1 MAIFELFSK
10 RQKKH
15 RGEVPD
21 VYQYENIEQSF
32 RVQVVHIV
40 RDTIG
45 VEPNYKDVTNEVY
58 KHIHKVLCKEYG
70 VFTLKEYE
78 NSNFSAVFDYFL
90 GQKSHEKCLDI
101 IELTFKIIDTYVRD
115 DEWNFSNADGVSQK
129 PDDAIGELN
138 FRFKEAGIG
147 YQFESGELIRV
158 DSQYVHSEVVKPI
171 LHLLGKNKEYAG
183 ANDEFLSAHEHY
195 RHKRYKECLND
206 CLKSFESLMKAIHE
220 KHSWPYNQNDTA
232 KKLINSC
239 LTNKLVPKY
248 LQNQFSSV
256 RILLESGIPTVRNKE
271 GGHGQGA
278 EVTSVPEHL
287 ASYILHLTATN
298 LLFLGDCEE
307 KYAATENLFASTPE
321 DKGHKH

>member
-10 RQKKH
+10 RQKKL

-21 VYQYENIEQSF
+21 VYQYENIDQSF
-32 RVQVVHIV
+32 RVQFVHIV

-45 VEPNYKDVTNEVY
+45 VEQDYNETTNKVY
-58 KHIHKVLCKEYG
+58 RDIHKVLCKEYG
-70 VFTLKEYE
+70 VFTLKEHEY
-78 NSNFSAVFDYFL
+78 SNFSAVYDYFL
-90 GQKSHEKCLDI
+90 NQTSHEKCLDI
-101 IELTFKIIDTYVRD
+101 IELTFRIIDTYVRD
-115 DEWNFSNADGVSQK
+115 QEWDFRNASGVSQK
-129 PDDAIGELN
+129 PDDAISELN
-138 FRFKEAGIG
+138 YRLKESGIG

-158 DSQYVHSEVVKPI
+158 DSQYVHSEVVKPV
-171 LHLLGKNKEYAG
+171 LHLLGKNKKYAG

-220 KHSWPYNQNDTA
+220 KHSWSYNQNNTA

-239 LTNKLVPKY
+239 LTNGLVPEY

-278 EVTSVPEHL
+278 QVTSVPEHL
-287 ASYILHLTATN
+287 ASYTLHLTATN
-298 LLFLGDCEE
+298 LLFLGNCEE
-307 KYAATENLFASTPE
+307 QYS
-321 DKGHKH
+321 